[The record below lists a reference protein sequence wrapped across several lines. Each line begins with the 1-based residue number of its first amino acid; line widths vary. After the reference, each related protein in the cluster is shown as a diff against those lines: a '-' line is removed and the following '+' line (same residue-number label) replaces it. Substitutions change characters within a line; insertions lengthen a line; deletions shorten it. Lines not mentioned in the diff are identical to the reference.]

1 MTEYKGICTFPVS
14 YHVDEVLLGLVMVLV
29 VVKGFSL
36 TLSERFERTK
46 TVQFSIVTYQNT
58 LSHIQDDER
67 VSMVFHLE
75 EDAQLLQFDL
85 NNERRSQN
93 NFRIKTKNL
102 DSFKKSDRC

>member
-58 LSHIQDDER
+58 LSHIQDER

-102 DSFKKSDRC
+102 D